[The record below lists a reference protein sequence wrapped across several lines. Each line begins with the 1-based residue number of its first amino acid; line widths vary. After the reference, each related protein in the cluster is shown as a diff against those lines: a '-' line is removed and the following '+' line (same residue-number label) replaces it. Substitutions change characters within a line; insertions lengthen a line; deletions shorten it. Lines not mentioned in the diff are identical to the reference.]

1 MLYVYM
7 YLFIALFNFFNNTY
21 FDLKTKQKIKQHF
34 GTTVKTK
41 KAIPKTFLWLHTH
54 IIKSYFHL
62 NNVFLV
68 KINQELL

>member
-7 YLFIALFNFFNNTY
+7 YLFIALFDFFYNTY

-34 GTTVKTK
+34 GTTVIEKQK
-41 KAIPKTFLWLHTH
+41 KKSQKHFSGYTH

-62 NNVFLV
+62 NNVFFHS
-68 KINQELL
+68 

>member
-41 KAIPKTFLWLHTH
+41 RKSQKHFSGYTHT
-54 IIKSYFHL
+54 
-62 NNVFLV
+62 
-68 KINQELL
+68 

>member
-34 GTTVKTK
+34 GTTVRKTK
-41 KAIPKTFLWLHTH
+41 KQIPKTFLWLHTH
-54 IIKSYFHL
+54 THNKVLFPFKKCVYS
-62 NNVFLV
+62 
-68 KINQELL
+68 